1 MSATFAKAGSWD
13 TLEPKLS
20 PFILETLAT
29 LGFSEM
35 TPVQASAIPL
45 FMKNKDVVIEAVTGS
60 AKNEIGAIVIT
71 PTRELA
77 QQISSV
83 FSIFLKDPSL
93 PKHALIIGG
102 TTTLH
107 DDIAEFKELGPDI
120 LIGTPGRLRDLLIG
134 KGSEKSVVN
143 TKELEILVLD
153 EADRLLDMGFSQTL
167 DNIIT
172 HLPKQRRTGLFSA
185 TMTDSISEI
194 VRVGLR
200 NPVKVVVKVEDI
212 ISKDEQRTPL
222 TLDIGC
228 IVCEP
233 HQKLAQLIRIINREK
248 TTKKCIVYYATCAC
262 VDYFYKILTKLSQL
276 KGISI
281 HSLHGKMDTK
291 RRTATYQSFINLP
304 TTSKALLLCT
314 DVAARGLDM
323 PDVDFIIQM
332 DPPQDPKVFS
342 HRCGRTAR
350 AGKKGKA
357 ILLLVKGREEVYVD
371 FLKIRKIPVRL
382 LSYILSDNSNT
393 IVTQDTIDEEN
404 DNLLKQVQDIVLA
417 DRDLHDKGTKAFVSY
432 VRFYTKHDASYIFRL
447 KDLDLG
453 KVAKGYGLL
462 RLPKMP
468 ELKDYKINDFEENSV
483 NMDEYKYA
491 DKSREKKRRQKL
503 IEEKLRYATQSD
515 KIHKRRQLPKGSWSA
530 KKLAKQRKAEQRL
543 LMPIEDPRLRL
554 RRAAREGNLDLI
566 KRLLAKTNMQN
577 PDPENGW
584 TTLMYATSCR
594 HDYVVEYLLQQGH
607 EDLELSRDFENNTIL
622 MIAAKY
628 NSLEILKIYATLFP
642 SSVNM
647 VNKQGQTALIFAS
660 KLGNLDAIKLLLEF
674 DADINQTD
682 FDGNTALHYAAAWN
696 QFQAVTMLIEH
707 GCQFASKNLSGWTA
721 LDYSYSV
728 DMKAHLQECAR
739 AYHEETKNNR
749 KRNLKITVDSIISLD
764 SIPVTTRS
772 ATFPLAKANI
782 ELTLENNNQG
792 NYSYSSGS
800 LSPNDLN
807 LIKRKESL
815 PW

>member
-1 MSATFAKAGSWD
+1 
-13 TLEPKLS
+13 
-20 PFILETLAT
+20 
-29 LGFSEM
+29 M

-60 AKNEIGAIVIT
+60 GKTLSFVIPIIEKLTRKKRLTKNEIGAIVIT

-107 DDIAEFKELGPDI
+107 DDIAKFKELGPDI

-248 TTKKCIVYYATCAC
+248 TTKKCIIYYATCAC

-483 NMDEYKYA
+483 NMDEYEYA

-530 KKLAKQRKAEQRL
+530 KKLAKQRKAERKFKKAKKKEFL
-543 LMPIEDPRLRL
+543 K
-554 RRAAREGNLDLI
+554 
-566 KRLLAKTNMQN
+566 KRNADDIIDDEWKELQKEERLAKKLKKGKIKK
-577 PDPENGW
+577 EEFEEFEKEI
-584 TTLMYATSCR
+584 TS
-594 HDYVVEYLLQQGH
+594 
-607 EDLELSRDFENNTIL
+607 
-622 MIAAKY
+622 
-628 NSLEILKIYATLFP
+628 
-642 SSVNM
+642 
-647 VNKQGQTALIFAS
+647 
-660 KLGNLDAIKLLLEF
+660 
-674 DADINQTD
+674 
-682 FDGNTALHYAAAWN
+682 
-696 QFQAVTMLIEH
+696 
-707 GCQFASKNLSGWTA
+707 
-721 LDYSYSV
+721 
-728 DMKAHLQECAR
+728 
-739 AYHEETKNNR
+739 
-749 KRNLKITVDSIISLD
+749 
-764 SIPVTTRS
+764 
-772 ATFPLAKANI
+772 
-782 ELTLENNNQG
+782 
-792 NYSYSSGS
+792 
-800 LSPNDLN
+800 
-807 LIKRKESL
+807 
-815 PW
+815 

>member
-1 MSATFAKAGSWD
+1 MSTTFAKAGTWD
-13 TLEPKLS
+13 SLEPKLS
-20 PFILETLAT
+20 PFVLETLAT

-45 FMKNKDVVIEAVTGS
+45 FMKNKDVVVEAVTGS
-60 AKNEIGAIVIT
+60 GKTLAFVIPIIEKLTSRKKRLAKNEIGALVIT

-120 LIGTPGRLRDLLIG
+120 LIGTPGRLQDLLIG
-134 KGSEKSVVN
+134 KGSTKSVVN

-185 TMTDSISEI
+185 TMTDSISEVI
-194 VRVGLR
+194 RVGLR
-200 NPVKVVVKVEDI
+200 NQVKVVVKVEDI
-212 ISKDEQRTPL
+212 ISKDEQRTPA

-248 TTKKCIVYYATCAC
+248 TARKYIVYYATCAC
-262 VDYFYKILTKLSQL
+262 VDYFYKILTKLPQL

-323 PDVDFIIQM
+323 PDVDSIIQM

-357 ILLLVKGREEVYVD
+357 ILLLVKGREEVYID

-382 LSYILSDNSNT
+382 LSYILPDNSE
-393 IVTQDTIDEEN
+393 TQDTVDEGN
-404 DNLLKQVQDIVLA
+404 GNLLKQVQDIVLA

-468 ELKDYKINDFEENSV
+468 ELKDYKTNNFEEFTV
-483 NMDEYKYA
+483 DMDEYKYA

-503 IEEKLRYATQSD
+503 SEKNLKYAMQSD
-515 KIHKRRQLPKGSWSA
+515 KIYKRRQHPKGSWSA
-530 KKLAKQRKAEQRL
+530 KKLAKQRKVERKFKKTRKKEFLKKRNADDMMSSNVIDVVGDEWEELQKEERL
-543 LMPIEDPRLRL
+543 AKKLKKGKIKKEEYEKEIGLNN
-554 RRAAREGNLDLI
+554 NLD
-566 KRLLAKTNMQN
+566 
-577 PDPENGW
+577 
-584 TTLMYATSCR
+584 
-594 HDYVVEYLLQQGH
+594 
-607 EDLELSRDFENNTIL
+607 
-622 MIAAKY
+622 
-628 NSLEILKIYATLFP
+628 
-642 SSVNM
+642 
-647 VNKQGQTALIFAS
+647 
-660 KLGNLDAIKLLLEF
+660 
-674 DADINQTD
+674 
-682 FDGNTALHYAAAWN
+682 
-696 QFQAVTMLIEH
+696 
-707 GCQFASKNLSGWTA
+707 
-721 LDYSYSV
+721 
-728 DMKAHLQECAR
+728 
-739 AYHEETKNNR
+739 
-749 KRNLKITVDSIISLD
+749 
-764 SIPVTTRS
+764 
-772 ATFPLAKANI
+772 
-782 ELTLENNNQG
+782 
-792 NYSYSSGS
+792 
-800 LSPNDLN
+800 
-807 LIKRKESL
+807 
-815 PW
+815 